1 MDYQGEIA
9 PVNLAFD
16 CLSFTYEVSATVYSQ
31 YTQLVPI
38 VFKAPREFY
47 IETLGVKKLT
57 FFLNMCAKVYDKNCI
72 MMSLFEY
79 AKPFG
84 FFSMYF
90 LLAEVGE
97 FLI

>member
-1 MDYQGEIA
+1 MGA
-9 PVNLAFD
+9 MA
-16 CLSFTYEVSATVYSQ
+16 
-31 YTQLVPI
+31 
-38 VFKAPREFY
+38 
-47 IETLGVKKLT
+47 
-57 FFLNMCAKVYDKNCI
+57 YDWNCI

-97 FLI
+97 FDPYLKIVNFQSRDIRRNTEPG